1 MNGRTMA
8 EDPSKG
14 ALAATFRA
22 RNGATVEIWDG
33 AYAGKSP
40 EELEQVR
47 QRIGETAW
55 RIAVSIE
62 RRRRHEQK
70 AVLGADGGGCH

>member
-1 MNGRTMA
+1 MIRRTMA

-14 ALAATFRA
+14 ALAASFRA

-55 RIAVSIE
+55 RIAVNIE
-62 RRRRHEQK
+62 RRKHYEQ
-70 AVLGADGGGCH
+70 ASVLGTDGGRGH